1 MAMDYSRL
9 KDILQANNTTLYKLS
24 AEKVIGNA
32 TRSKLL
38 GQQPGGIDTRTIE
51 ALCKRLNCQ
60 PGDFMT
66 KNNPITSITKPAEEN
81 RLPGGLCCVLP
92 RRAVCCR
99 YCSSGSH
106 STCTPR
112 AISSRARRK
121 SPSWSSPFTQAA

>member
-9 KDILQANNTTLYKLS
+9 KDILQANHTTLYKLS

-38 GQQPGGIDTRTIE
+38 GQQIDTRTIE

-66 KNNPITSITKPAEEN
+66 YVPDPDEE
-81 RLPGGLCCVLP
+81 
-92 RRAVCCR
+92 
-99 YCSSGSH
+99 
-106 STCTPR
+106 
-112 AISSRARRK
+112 
-121 SPSWSSPFTQAA
+121 